1 MFNIFFAGIHLCHTD
16 RFVIE
21 GILNHKMVLKG
32 TTKHLLFFVKFDYQ
46 REAKI
51 GLQFWPEIAFQIEGQ
66 ILGVRG
72 QGDLC
77 AQAQ

>member
-1 MFNIFFAGIHLCHTD
+1 
-16 RFVIE
+16 
-21 GILNHKMVLKG
+21 MVLKG